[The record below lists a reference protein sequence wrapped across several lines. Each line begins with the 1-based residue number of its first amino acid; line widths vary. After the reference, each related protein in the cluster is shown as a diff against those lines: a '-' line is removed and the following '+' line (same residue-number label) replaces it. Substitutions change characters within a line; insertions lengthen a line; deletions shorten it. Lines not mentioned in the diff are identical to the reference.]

1 MPDESAESH
10 PPLEIASVL
19 FTDIVGFSLNP
30 LEKQNELLRT
40 LQQIVRATG
49 QFKKAQAA
57 GNLISLPTGD
67 GMALAFFGDPVAP
80 VKCAIEIQTA
90 LHSHPE
96 LPLRTGVHSGPVF
109 RHSDIQD
116 NINVVGGGINV
127 AQRVMD
133 CGDAGHILVSQSV
146 AEVLQ
151 QLTDWPASLHDL
163 GIFQVKHGV
172 RLQLY
177 NVYRD
182 GVGNPELPTKLKAQQ
197 PKPPEIHRSRKWPG
211 WLAAMTTLLLIA
223 LYAAYAYTDWFH
235 KPDTKQTG
243 TRNALQYY
251 VLVQKYRN
259 GKQYEKPFR
268 LSGERVFEQGY
279 QVRLVMSSPADNYLY
294 VLNEGPNSTA
304 EEPDL
309 NTLSSTRL
317 KPNEELKIPQDGF
330 LVFDKQKGMEKL
342 WVVWSKTAIPELEA
356 LKKWANPQ
364 DRGAIGNIKQATEIM
379 ALLKKYAITKVD
391 AQRDDTNKITN
402 LSGIGDILAYM
413 ISLDHE

>member
-1 MPDESAESH
+1 MPAESSESQ

-30 LEKQNELLRT
+30 MEKQNELLGT

-49 QFKKAQAA
+49 QFKKAHAA

-67 GMALAFFGDPVAP
+67 GMALAFFRDPVAP

-116 NINVVGGGINV
+116 NINIVGGGINM

-133 CGDAGHILVSQSV
+133 CGDAGHILISQSV
-146 AEVLQ
+146 AEVLE

-163 GIFQVKHGV
+163 GICQVKHGV

-182 GVGNPELPTKLKAQQ
+182 GVGNPDLPAKLKAQQ
-197 PKPPEIHRSRKWPG
+197 PKPAEVHPRRKWPVL
-211 WLAAMTTLLLIA
+211 LAAIAAVLLAA
-223 LYAAYAYTDWFH
+223 LYFAYAHTDWFQ
-235 KPDTKQTG
+235 KAETKQAG
-243 TRNALQYY
+243 TKNILRYY
-251 VLVQKYRN
+251 VLVQKFRN
-259 GKQYEKPFR
+259 GKPFERPFR

-279 QVRLVMSSPADNYLY
+279 QVRLVISSPTENYLY
-294 VLNEGPNSTA
+294 VLNEGPKSTA
-304 EEPDL
+304 DKPDL
-309 NTLSSTRL
+309 NTLGSARL
-317 KPNEELKIPQDGF
+317 NGGEELKIPQGGF
-330 LVFDKQKGMEKL
+330 FVFDKEKGVEKL
-342 WVVWSKTAIPELEA
+342 WVVWSSAAIPDLEA
-356 LKKWANPQ
+356 LKKWANTK
-364 DRGAIGNIKQATEIM
+364 DRGAIGDSEQARAIL
-379 ALLKKYAITKVD
+379 ALLKKYPITKTD
-391 AQRDDTNKITN
+391 AQRDDANQVTILTGN
-402 LSGIGDILAYM
+402 GDVLAYV
-413 ISLDHE
+413 ISLDHD